1 MMTISGRTRFPG
13 QYLRSGLFCLVILLL
28 GGLVAASVQEE
39 TPRPKPGGEL
49 RVRPL
54 GLALNTD
61 LDPAGSGYPLVIEHL
76 YEGLV
81 RLDQN
86 LNILPGLADYWSVAE
101 NGRKVTFYLRQQ
113 AFFHNGQEVTAAD
126 VKFTYER
133 LFKLKSRPVFFQ
145 FASRIEG
152 GEEFWNG
159 LAPEVSGLR
168 VVDKKVMEIDWKQ
181 PGIPNFYFL
190 AADFAKI
197 LPAGPV
203 QSQKKKFF
211 DKPVGAGPFRF
222 DYWLR
227 NTRLDII
234 GIRLVRNENYFTR
247 KPFLEAVEISPMFQL
262 EDFFENEI
270 QVVPYLTF
278 RIPRD
283 KYQILESNLLQLSY
297 LFYSCH
303 LPPFDSPEVR
313 RALLAF
319 LERRQLAGLAS
330 TTANFCQVMDSFLPP
345 FLPGLIPESIERNQN
360 LSRVLQTLEA
370 AGLGRVD
377 KPLTVNIFFDVAN
390 KDLIPN
396 LYKFLRDELKP
407 AGIKLE
413 LKPRPSPAELAQEK
427 TPYLFYLDWQP
438 DLPDPEFV
446 LQPLFQSEAALNRSY
461 FHYKNPRLDEL
472 LEAQKNSLN
481 SDRRLH
487 IFKQI
492 EKILQEEAPALP
504 LFFHKQRLAY
514 QPYLKNLKARAGDFM
529 VLNLKD
535 VWMDR

>member
-1 MMTISGRTRFPG
+1 MMMISSRTKYPGRYLKPG
-13 QYLRSGLFCLVILLL
+13 LLCLVILLAA
-28 GGLVAASVQEE
+28 GLTAAPVQEE

-49 RVRPL
+49 RIRSL
-54 GLALNTD
+54 GSTLNTD

-86 LNILPGLADYWSVAE
+86 LNIFPGLADYWSVAE
-101 NGRKVTFYLRQQ
+101 NGRKVIFYLRQQ

-133 LFKLKSRPVFFQ
+133 LFRLKSRPIFSQ

-159 LAPEVSGLR
+159 LAPEVRGLR
-168 VVDKKVMEIDWKQ
+168 VVDKKILEIEWKQ

-197 LPAGPV
+197 LPASLV

-211 DKPVGAGPFRF
+211 EKPVGAGPFRF

-234 GIRLVRNENYFTR
+234 GIRLVRNENYFAR

-262 EDFFENEI
+262 ESFFENEI
-270 QVVPYLTF
+270 QVIPYLTF

-303 LPPFDSPEVR
+303 LPPFDNPEVR

-330 TTANFCQVMDSFLPP
+330 STANFCQVMDNYLPP

-377 KPLTVNIFFDVAN
+377 KPLTVSIFFEVAN
-390 KDLIPN
+390 RDLVPN
-396 LYKFLRDELKP
+396 IYQFLRDELKP

-413 LKPRPSPAELAQEK
+413 LKPRLSPEELAQEK
-427 TPYLFYLDWQP
+427 TPYLVYLDWRP

-446 LQPLFQSEAALNRSY
+446 LTPLFKSEAGLNRSY
-461 FHYKNPRLDEL
+461 FHYKNRLLDEL

-481 SDRRLH
+481 FDRRVS

-492 EKILQEEAPALP
+492 EKILQQESPALP
-504 LFFHKQRLAY
+504 LFVHKQRLAY
-514 QPYLKNLKARAGDFM
+514 QPYLKNLKARPGDFM
-529 VLNLKD
+529 VLNLRD
-535 VWMDR
+535 VWIDR